1 MRSLPLPPTTDS
13 SRVPLV
19 FATGAGAEM
28 RHAIGISV
36 FFGMLGVTAFGLL
49 LTPSLFVMVQE
60 ATARWQHP
68 RANAHPEIPHDPNED
83 EWGAP

>member
-1 MRSLPLPPTTDS
+1 
-13 SRVPLV
+13 
-19 FATGAGAEM
+19 
-28 RHAIGISV
+28 
-36 FFGMLGVTAFGLL
+36 
-49 LTPSLFVMVQE
+49 VMVQE